1 MLRDIDR
8 QIREETKRNLDLGL
22 EIRYVQWDHNLSGEE
37 KQAKLR
43 AMTLEYQR
51 REAKIVR
58 LVEYKYEKYPVPCC
72 TDTSTSAL
80 ADLLP

>member
-8 QIREETKRNLDLGL
+8 QIREETKANLDLGL
-22 EIRYVQWDHNLSGEE
+22 EIRYVQWDCNLSPEQKE
-37 KQAKLR
+37 HKLR
-43 AMTLEYQR
+43 IMTMEYQR

>member
-1 MLRDIDR
+1 MLRDIDK
-8 QIREETKRNLDLGL
+8 QIREETKANLDLGL
-22 EIRYVQWDHNLSGEE
+22 EIRYVQWDVNLTPEQRE
-37 KQAKLR
+37 HKLR
-43 AMTLEYQR
+43 IMTMEYQR

-72 TDTSTSAL
+72 TDTSASAL